1 MQQLQEF
8 FQKQEAFNARVEESL
23 QQRVEETGKRRQT
36 RRLPNAVMVSS
47 LFFAIVVVTSN
58 VYSFCGIFTLLKF
71 SAKTIS
77 SSCREVRGS
86 GGWKL
91 NYGYCFQN
99 CEYSK
104 ISETSGN
111 SDSVSTQVAG
121 LTLVTRALATCTR
134 ERARRRRDSLNV
146 QHTTQTCT
154 PSWYDINFFVS
165 FFFVSKLRFMFE
177 MCAKCWLM
185 IMGRSFSGTLLKGMC
200 RQHFL
205 QLVGSNEIRVST
217 QVAGLTLVT
226 RALATCTRERAR
238 RRRDSLNV
246 QHTTQTCT
254 PSWYDINF
262 FVSFFF
268 VSKLRFMF
276 EMCAKCWL
284 MIMGRSFSGTLL
296 KGMCRQHFLQL
307 VGSNEIRVPQRD

>member
-1 MQQLQEF
+1 MGRVAPNKPSKCRRNENAINSGSASTTQEDETPPQTPAANGASSTDGETPRSTLVIPTRAERKLTILAPLWDSFPTLRGDTSSQAEAEINGNISLPVDIMQQLQEF

-121 LTLVTRALATCTR
+121 LTLVTRALATCTC

-146 QHTTQTCT
+146 
-154 PSWYDINFFVS
+154 
-165 FFFVSKLRFMFE
+165 
-177 MCAKCWLM
+177 
-185 IMGRSFSGTLLKGMC
+185 
-200 RQHFL
+200 
-205 QLVGSNEIRVST
+205 
-217 QVAGLTLVT
+217 
-226 RALATCTRERAR
+226 
-238 RRRDSLNV
+238 
-246 QHTTQTCT
+246 
-254 PSWYDINF
+254 
-262 FVSFFF
+262 
-268 VSKLRFMF
+268 
-276 EMCAKCWL
+276 
-284 MIMGRSFSGTLL
+284 
-296 KGMCRQHFLQL
+296 
-307 VGSNEIRVPQRD
+307 

>member
-23 QQRVEETGKRRQT
+23 QQRVEETGQRRQT

-121 LTLVTRALATCTR
+121 LTLVTRALATCTPSGR
-134 ERARRRRDSLNV
+134 EEGEILS
-146 QHTTQTCT
+146 
-154 PSWYDINFFVS
+154 
-165 FFFVSKLRFMFE
+165 MF
-177 MCAKCWLM
+177 
-185 IMGRSFSGTLLKGMC
+185 
-200 RQHFL
+200 
-205 QLVGSNEIRVST
+205 ST
-217 QVAGLTLVT
+217 QPKHVRLHGTILI
-226 RALATCTRERAR
+226 
-238 RRRDSLNV
+238 SLF
-246 QHTTQTCT
+246 H
-254 PSWYDINF
+254 F
-262 FVSFFF
+262 FLF
-268 VSKLRFMF
+268 
-276 EMCAKCWL
+276 
-284 MIMGRSFSGTLL
+284 
-296 KGMCRQHFLQL
+296 Q
-307 VGSNEIRVPQRD
+307 N

>member
-1 MQQLQEF
+1 
-8 FQKQEAFNARVEESL
+8 
-23 QQRVEETGKRRQT
+23 
-36 RRLPNAVMVSS
+36 MVSS

-121 LTLVTRALATCTR
+121 LTLVTHALASGR
-134 ERARRRRDSLNV
+134 EEEGEILSMFSTQPKHVRFHGTILISLF
-146 QHTTQTCT
+146 HF
-154 PSWYDINFFVS
+154 Y
-165 FFFVSKLRFMFE
+165 FVSKLRVMFE

-185 IMGRSFSGTLLKGMC
+185 IMR
-200 RQHFL
+200 
-205 QLVGSNEIRVST
+205 
-217 QVAGLTLVT
+217 
-226 RALATCTRERAR
+226 
-238 RRRDSLNV
+238 
-246 QHTTQTCT
+246 
-254 PSWYDINF
+254 
-262 FVSFFF
+262 
-268 VSKLRFMF
+268 
-276 EMCAKCWL
+276 
-284 MIMGRSFSGTLL
+284 RSFSGTLL